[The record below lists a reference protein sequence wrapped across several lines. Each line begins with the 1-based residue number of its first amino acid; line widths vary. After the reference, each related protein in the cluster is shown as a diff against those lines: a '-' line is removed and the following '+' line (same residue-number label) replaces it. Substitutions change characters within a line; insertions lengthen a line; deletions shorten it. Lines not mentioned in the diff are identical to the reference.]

1 MDLEAAS
8 GITATCTGRISPPPR
23 RATAASTGWTR
34 RAAWHL
40 PQSRVSARPGRRES
54 GRRQCPN
61 PGLWCLLSRLRRRQ
75 PQLLPEP
82 GPGPARALVLRQR
95 RGWSSREATLR
106 GPALPR
112 YPPQTPRPG
121 LPRSCRSTR
130 RARAAARRR
139 PAPPRP
145 ALSDWP
151 GLSPGRETRSLLAG
165 AAARNELILSERL
178 VNNRGQLGP
187 APRPSSAPG
196 TPLGEPQ
203 KSVSLVHALSSP
215 LGLGADT
222 TSQGL
227 PTSTTETEEAAEVPG
242 GDEVFAPAN
251 ALPARSEAAAVQ
263 PVIGISQRVRVN
275 SKEKKDLGTLGY
287 VLGIT
292 MMVIII
298 IIGAGIVL
306 GYTYKRGKD
315 LKAQHEQK
323 ACERELQRVTLPL
336 SAFTNPTCEIMDE
349 KTVVVHASQTPVDL
363 QEGSAP
369 LMGQA
374 GTPGA

>member
-1 MDLEAAS
+1 M
-8 GITATCTGRISPPPR
+8 
-23 RATAASTGWTR
+23 
-34 RAAWHL
+34 
-40 PQSRVSARPGRRES
+40 SARPGRRES

-215 LGLGADT
+215 LGLGA
-222 TSQGL
+222 GL
-227 PTSTTETEEAAEVPG
+227 YSVCC
-242 GDEVFAPAN
+242 V
-251 ALPARSEAAAVQ
+251 
-263 PVIGISQRVRVN
+263 
-275 SKEKKDLGTLGY
+275 LGTLSQPPSTQFAGSKIKEKFSDLPKA
-287 VLGIT
+287 VAGSRFESKFLRHQSGSQGSKDDSLGLN
-292 MMVIII
+292 
-298 IIGAGIVL
+298 GIC
-306 GYTYKRGKD
+306 K
-315 LKAQHEQK
+315 H
-323 ACERELQRVTLPL
+323 VT
-336 SAFTNPTCEIMDE
+336 
-349 KTVVVHASQTPVDL
+349 
-363 QEGSAP
+363 
-369 LMGQA
+369 
-374 GTPGA
+374 